1 MLGFATVFEAAK
13 TPVVEMRMEAG
24 EKKLPTPT
32 LNEQDKTQD
41 SERTNRKGETHN
53 EQVVS

>member
-13 TPVVEMRMEAG
+13 TPVVEMRIEAG
-24 EKKLPTPT
+24 EKNLPTPT

-41 SERTNRKGETHN
+41 GERTNRKGETHN

>member
-1 MLGFATVFEAAK
+1 MLCFATVFEAAK
-13 TPVVEMRMEAG
+13 TPVVEIRMEAG
-24 EKKLPTPT
+24 KKNLPTPT

-41 SERTNRKGETHN
+41 SERTNRKRETHN